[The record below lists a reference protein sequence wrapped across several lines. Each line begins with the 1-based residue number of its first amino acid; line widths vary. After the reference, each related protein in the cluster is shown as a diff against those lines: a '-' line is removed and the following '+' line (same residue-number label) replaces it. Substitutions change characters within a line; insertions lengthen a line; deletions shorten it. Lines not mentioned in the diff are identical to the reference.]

1 MKKLLV
7 ICFSSVLLAV
17 GCQKGKPVM
26 VERMA
31 FDPAVIELFPG
42 EDQEVNLQCYPS
54 NATNLDDIVIRVVN
68 PSVAQFE
75 NGKLV
80 AKSSGSTMLKAT
92 CGTVSTTAPVMVY
105 AGWFS
110 KGGTRYGVGKA
121 SGHIFMESE
130 PTPQSLDLTLTCQ
143 QGQDTQSFW
152 LLIKYDL
159 LGKTIDFMQD
169 MQESMVS
176 VQKNNNEDGYCVA
189 YFSEELGRPVIVTA
203 EWGDTDAVLTKGLLT
218 VNQTDTG
225 YKVLADFALS
235 NGYTFAADWEGPVTM
250 VTE

>member
-1 MKKLLV
+1 
-7 ICFSSVLLAV
+7 
-17 GCQKGKPVM
+17 
-26 VERMA
+26 
-31 FDPAVIELFPG
+31 
-42 EDQEVNLQCYPS
+42 
-54 NATNLDDIVIRVVN
+54 
-68 PSVAQFE
+68 
-75 NGKLV
+75 
-80 AKSSGSTMLKAT
+80 
-92 CGTVSTTAPVMVY
+92 
-105 AGWFS
+105 
-110 KGGTRYGVGKA
+110 
-121 SGHIFMESE
+121 MESE